1 MKRLVAGLILAMSLT
16 VGTAKADTIGT
27 ISVTLPGGS
36 GQLGDAV
43 SITPV
48 GYSSPIAT
56 SFGPY
61 TYNIT
66 NPSNTAVATLL
77 GTTPANGNSVTLGG
91 YCIALTQGI
100 GTGIT
105 YPNFA
110 VQSIPTSGPNAGTL
124 SGLSATQTTNVL
136 KLMADYSQAGGNLTS
151 QAGSGSL
158 LNDALG
164 ASIWE
169 ATNGKG
175 TDSPSPFVVNGGV
188 NDIAIQARGATS
200 SATLASAVT
209 LANSWLA
216 GLATQTAEEDPT
228 KVFALVGYDQNGNP
242 LQTQV
247 TVLQGDPPAVP
258 EPGQTIG
265 LAGMGLMA
273 MVIGGVAKSRR
284 RAVGLRECEGSRRTC
299 EIA

>member
-1 MKRLVAGLILAMSLT
+1 MRRFVAGLILAMSLT
-16 VGTAKADTIGT
+16 VGTAKGDTIGT
-27 ISVTLPGGS
+27 VSVTLPGGS

-43 SITPV
+43 SITPA
-48 GYSSPIAT
+48 GSSSAIST
-56 SFGPY
+56 NFGPY
-61 TYNIT
+61 TYEIT
-66 NPSNTAVATLL
+66 NPSNAAVSTLL
-77 GTTPANGNSVTLGG
+77 GTTAANGNSVTLGG
-91 YCIALTQGI
+91 FCIALTQGI

-110 VQSIPTSGPNAGTL
+110 VQSIPTTGPTAGTL

-136 KLMADYSQAGGNLTS
+136 KLMSDYTQAGGNLTS
-151 QAGSGSL
+151 QSSSGSL

-164 ASIWE
+164 TAIWE

-200 SATLASAVT
+200 TATLASAVS

-216 GLATQTAEEDPT
+216 GLATQTTEEDPT
-228 KVFALVGYDQNGNP
+228 KVFALVGFDQNGNP

-247 TVLQGDPPAVP
+247 TVLGDPPAVP
-258 EPGQTIG
+258 EPGQAIG

-273 MVIGGVAKSRR
+273 IAIGGVARSRKQR
-284 RAVGLRECEGSRRTC
+284 LGLRECEGGRRIC